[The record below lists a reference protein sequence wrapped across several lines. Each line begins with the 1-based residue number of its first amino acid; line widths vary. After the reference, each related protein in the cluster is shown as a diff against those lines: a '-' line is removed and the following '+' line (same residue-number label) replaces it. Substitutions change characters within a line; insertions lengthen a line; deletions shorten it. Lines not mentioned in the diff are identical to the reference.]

1 MGRTKNATVEVT
13 SEDMA
18 EDSKLTGEQ
27 KAERFYKALNAALH
41 SVQTIG
47 YVDHESAQN
56 IAKWMRARMG
66 AENSATVFGRWI
78 NDRAMDKVDF
88 QTCMTVNAVVMN
100 PPTVSKNPKLSET
113 ERWQA
118 RLYIINRAYV
128 GIINDMRGAELS
140 DTFIDEMEL
149 TVRGAEYVFPEH
161 LNDRIEA
168 VKNAAY
174 VGTVDRGRKS
184 AE

>member
-1 MGRTKNATVEVT
+1 MGRTKNATVEIT
-13 SEDMA
+13 TDDLA

-41 SVQTIG
+41 DVQTIG
-47 YVDHESAQN
+47 YVGHESAQN

-78 NDRAMDKVDF
+78 NDRAMENIDF
-88 QTCMTVNAVVMN
+88 QTCMKVNQVVMN
-100 PPTVSKNPKLSET
+100 PPTVSKNPKLSDN

-118 RLYIINRAYV
+118 RLAVLRLAHALVISEMRASGMDY
-128 GIINDMRGAELS
+128 
-140 DTFIDEMEL
+140 DEVTEIENSI
-149 TVRGAEYVFPEH
+149 VDGYDYPEH
-161 LNDRIEA
+161 LNERIEA

-174 VGTVDRGRKS
+174 VGTVDRGRKVS
-184 AE
+184 E